1 MEFTLSPS
9 KTASAIWGRVVNPE
23 QANLSPE
30 AARAILKLDFDA
42 DDHRRMD
49 ELSAK
54 ARQGNLTAEERAE
67 MEEYLRVGSELAVL
81 QSKARMSLQ
90 RAKSPR

>member
-1 MEFTLSPS
+1 MESALSPG
-9 KTASAIWGRVVNPE
+9 KMASSIWSRVVNPE
-23 QANLSPE
+23 QGNLSPE